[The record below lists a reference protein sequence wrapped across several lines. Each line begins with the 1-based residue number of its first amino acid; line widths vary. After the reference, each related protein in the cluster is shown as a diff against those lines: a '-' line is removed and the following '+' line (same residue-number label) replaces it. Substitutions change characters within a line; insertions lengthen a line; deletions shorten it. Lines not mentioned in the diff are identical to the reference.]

1 MDVDAV
7 VGANADADRDAD
19 VHADADIHADADV
32 EDQDLGFDLQEP
44 SFEFEGEDDR
54 SASSGPEDS
63 SSEDSE
69 DQWVDDDEQDAF
81 ADDDAPQHV
90 PEDHDLDDEVPEGLT
105 REFHEHINGTPCD
118 ENGNYLPPGTP
129 PTPPPTPSAD
139 DWTPYRS
146 RIEFETAD
154 LLYRCTQMP
163 AKNIDALMDLWEA
176 TLLKHQDHAP
186 FVSHKDLYDTID
198 STRLG
203 DVKWDSFELSYAD
216 ELPERDVPKW
226 MTSKYDI
233 WFRDPRAV
241 VQNMLANP
249 DFNGEIEFG
258 PVREYVDGER
268 RLKDFMSGDWAWR
281 QADAIVADPATHG
294 AAFVPIIL
302 GSDKTTVS
310 VATGQNEYYPLYVS
324 IGNVTNSVRRAHRN
338 AVTLVGFLAI
348 PKASRKYNDD
358 VKFRKFRKQL
368 FHTSLARIL
377 QSLKPGMTTPE
388 VTRCG
393 DGHFRRVIYGLELVA
408 DFELGVLWDEYG
420 IIGDIVPFTND
431 FPRAD
436 IHELI
441 APDILHQLIKGTF
454 KDHLVDWVEQ
464 YIYQNHSKKDAE
476 TILADIDRR
485 IAVAPP
491 FSGLRRF
498 PEGRGFKQWTGNDS
512 KALMKVYLPA
522 IVGYVPREMVR
533 SIRAFLEFCYLV
545 RRNTHTPKTLDQL
558 NDALKR
564 FHENRT
570 IFQTTNVRPTGFSL
584 PRQHSMVHYNHLI
597 WDFAAPNGLCSS
609 ITESKHIVAVKK
621 PW

>member
-1 MDVDAV
+1 M
-7 VGANADADRDAD
+7 
-19 VHADADIHADADV
+19 DADIHTDTDV

-63 SSEDSE
+63 SSEDNE
-69 DQWVDDDEQDAF
+69 DQWVDDN
-81 ADDDAPQHV
+81 APQHV

-146 RIEFETAD
+146 RTEFETAD
-154 LLYRCTQMP
+154 LLYRRTQMP

-186 FVSHKDLYDTID
+186 FASHKDLYDTID

-226 MTSKYDI
+226 MTSKYDV

-281 QADAIVADPATHG
+281 QADAIAADPATHG

-338 AVTLVGFLAI
+338 AVALVGFLAI

-393 DGHFRRVIYGLELVA
+393 DGHFRRVIYGLGPYIADYPEQALLACIVQGWCTAVKTNLDGNDSIRRTHEHTEELVA

-464 YIYQNHSKKDAE
+464 YIYQTHSKKM
-476 TILADIDRR
+476 RR
-485 IAVAPP
+485 LFWPTSIA
-491 FSGLRRF
+491 G
-498 PEGRGFKQWTGNDS
+498 
-512 KALMKVYLPA
+512 
-522 IVGYVPREMVR
+522 
-533 SIRAFLEFCYLV
+533 EFCSAI
-545 RRNTHTPKTLDQL
+545 LD
-558 NDALKR
+558 
-564 FHENRT
+564 
-570 IFQTTNVRPTGFSL
+570 I
-584 PRQHSMVHYNHLI
+584 YY
-597 WDFAAPNGLCSS
+597 
-609 ITESKHIVAVKK
+609 
-621 PW
+621 